1 MIKANDGCIELNG
14 DITDITSDVAGVLHA
29 YRNAIEDNFDEDTA
43 NKCFALV
50 GRMAAMPHPREASE
64 EERRELE
71 RYGEDFAEII
81 HEAAQRKRGR
91 R

>member
-1 MIKANDGCIELNG
+1 MIKANDGCIELSG

-29 YRNAIEDNFDEDTA
+29 YRNAIKENFDEGTA

-50 GRMAAMPHPREASE
+50 GRMAAMPNPREANE

-81 HEAAQRKRGR
+81 HEAALRKRGKR
-91 R
+91 